1 MSISDR
7 ALQRSAAVVL
17 VVSGVV
23 LGSWA
28 VMASGTQTTTETL
41 HPPQRSAPSYGIE
54 PGSTIRQKPARP
66 HPNAGVPNRVRVPSM
81 GIDVPVIGIEVTGG
95 VLTPPSD
102 PQELGWWREGARPG
116 AVHGGALVTGHTVS
130 TGGGALDDLEQVREG
145 ARVQVRTGKGL
156 IDYRVAQ
163 VEIFRK
169 ARIAKHAERVFSQS
183 GPGRLVLITC
193 EDWNGE
199 IYLSNVVVYAE
210 PVRSV

>member
-17 VVSGVV
+17 VVGGVI

-28 VMASGTQTTTETL
+28 VVASGTESQSTD
-41 HPPQRSAPSYGIE
+41 PPQRVAPSYGVA
-54 PGSTIRQKPARP
+54 PGSTIRARPPRP
-66 HPNAGVPNRVRVPSM
+66 HPNAGVPNQLRVPSM
-81 GIDVPVIGIEVTGG
+81 GIDVPVIGLDVVNG
-95 VLTPPSD
+95 VLTPPDD
-102 PQELGWWREGARPG
+102 PQMLGWWDDGARPG

-130 TGGGALDDLEQVREG
+130 SGGGALDDLEQVERG

-156 IDYRVAQ
+156 IDYRVTQ
-163 VEIFRK
+163 VEIYRK
-169 ARIAKHAERVFSQS
+169 ARIADHAQRVFSQS

-210 PVRSV
+210 PLRAS